1 MTGERLAWW
10 QMADRLGMS
19 LQRCQRETTSTEF
32 LEWLEYVEQ
41 DVEVPQRMDFYLAQI
56 AAEIRRSMVR
66 NPNSVKL
73 ENFLLNLTLRSKQHK
88 PLTETEKQMRMAR
101 SKAAWYAV
109 LGKKPPPVEE

>member
-41 DVEVPQRMDFYLAQI
+41 DIETPKRMDFYLAQI
-56 AAEIRRSMVR
+56 AAEIRRGVAR

-73 ENFLLNLTLRSKQHK
+73 EHFLLNLTLKGKRRE
-88 PLTETEKQMRMAR
+88 PLTETEKQMRMAN
-101 SKAAWYAV
+101 SKAAWYRAA
-109 LGKKPPPVEE
+109 GKTPPKEW